1 MERLSFSDAG
11 QYSGLEA
18 SIHMARYAFA
28 RPLCVDKVVL
38 DMACGE
44 GYGSRL
50 LAQWGARRVVGVDIS
65 AEAIDQAQRLFASDS
80 VEFRREAADT
90 IDSALTPCTFDLI
103 VSLETI
109 EHVPDPVALLESFK
123 RLLKPGGVMVISCPN
138 DWWYYPRAEERNPF
152 HLRKYTFD
160 EFRTESE
167 RVLGR
172 AAAWYFGA
180 PMAGFCNSRV
190 DQLLEAEPEAS
201 QASML
206 RACLADHVMT
216 LPSEEQAGPGAASAS
231 YFVGI
236 WSSEEQLALPAM
248 AGAAIL
254 PVSMDAFKDG
264 FFAEEANTNRELR
277 QEIETLQG
285 RLLALEKDGLWV
297 LDEGPLTKALARA
310 ELVRKSLD
318 DKPSASDGSGSP
330 ADGPL
335 RLLNRAA
342 DIEKSMLLAQLQ
354 RLKVLYEH
362 HGDARELIRVS
373 QQKLANEMAALRANH
388 ESRVAQLQSELAQ
401 ERTAAL
407 ALQESLSTSLR
418 ATQETLLQREH
429 HSESLDEQLHRLRDH
444 ADSLQL
450 HANRY
455 VRLRECVPEPVRRHL
470 LALVR
475 RARRALAAAR
485 QLD

>member
-18 SIHMARYAFA
+18 SIHMARYAIV
-28 RPLCVDKVVL
+28 RSLCVDKVVL

-80 VEFRREAADT
+80 VEFRRAAADT
-90 IDSALTPCTFDLI
+90 IDMAWAAGTFDLI

-109 EHVPDPVALLESFK
+109 EHVPEPVALLESFK
-123 RLLKPGGVMVISCPN
+123 RLLKPDGVMVISCPN
-138 DWWYYPRAEERNPF
+138 DWWYYPSAEERNPF

-160 EFRTESE
+160 EFQTESE

-172 AAAWYFGA
+172 ATAWYFGA

-206 RACLADHVMT
+206 RACAADHVMA
-216 LPSEEQAGPGAASAS
+216 LPSEEHAGPCAASAS

-236 WSSEEQLALPAM
+236 WSAEGQGAMPSM
-248 AGAAIL
+248 AGAAML
-254 PVSMDAFKDG
+254 PVSMDAFKNG
-264 FFAEEANTNRELR
+264 FFAEAASTNRDLR
-277 QEIETLQG
+277 HEIEILRG
-285 RLLALEKDGLWV
+285 RLLALEKNGLWV
-297 LDEGPLTKALARA
+297 LDEGPLTKALARV
-310 ELVRKSLD
+310 ELVRKSLHD
-318 DKPSASDGSGSP
+318 QSSAPDSLGSP
-330 ADGPL
+330 AYSPL

-342 DIEKSMLLAQLQ
+342 DIEKSLLLAQLQ
-354 RLKVLYEH
+354 RLKVLYEDQ
-362 HGDARELIRVS
+362 GGARELVRVS
-373 QQKLANEMAALRANH
+373 QQKLVNEMTALRASH
-388 ESRVAQLQSELAQ
+388 ESRIAQLQDDLDH
-401 ERTAAL
+401 ERTTAL
-407 ALQESLSTSLR
+407 TLQESLR
-418 ATQETLLQREH
+418 ATQEALRQRE
-429 HSESLDEQLHRLRDH
+429 LDANL
-444 ADSLQL
+444 LQL
-450 HANRY
+450 HASRY
-455 VRLRECVPEPVRRHL
+455 LRLRQCVPEPIRRNL

-475 RARRALAAAR
+475 RARRVLAVAR
-485 QLD
+485 QSD

>member
-1 MERLSFSDAG
+1 MERLSFFDAG

-18 SIHMARYAFA
+18 LIHMARYAFA

-65 AEAIDQAQRLFASDS
+65 ATAIDQAQRLFASDT

-90 IDSALTPCTFDLI
+90 IDSALTSGTFDLI

-138 DWWYYPRAEERNPF
+138 DWWY
-152 HLRKYTFD
+152 TFD

-190 DQLLEAEPEAS
+190 DQLLEAEPDAS

-206 RACLADHVMT
+206 RACPADHVMT

-236 WSSEEQLALPAM
+236 WSAEGQIALPAM

-264 FFAEEANTNRELR
+264 FFAEAANTNRELR
-277 QEIETLQG
+277 HEIETLQG
-285 RLLALEKDGLWV
+285 RLMALEKDGLWV
-297 LDEGPLTKALARA
+297 LDEGPLTKALARV

-318 DKPSASDGSGSP
+318 DKPSAPDGSESP

-342 DIEKSMLLAQLQ
+342 DIEKSLLLAQLQ
-354 RLKVLYEH
+354 RLRVLYEH

-407 ALQESLSTSLR
+407 ALQESLR
-418 ATQETLLQREH
+418 QREH
-429 HSESLDEQLHRLRDH
+429 HLQSLDEQLHRLRGH

-485 QLD
+485 QVD